1 VTGDPS
7 TTITWGMLPDGCLDR
22 VLVCSPHFD
31 DAALGAA
38 YLLFALPGSTVVTV
52 FGGPP
57 AQYPD
62 PPTEWDALGGF
73 ESGDDVV
80 ALRREEDRAA
90 MAVLG
95 ADPVWLDF
103 VDHQYLARGER
114 PESKD
119 VAVAIEQV
127 IDDVRPTAVFIPM
140 GLANPDH
147 VSTHEAGALLAAR
160 RDDLM
165 WFCYEDS
172 GYKHIPGMLAW
183 RVSKLFASDLWPT
196 PMAVPAELD
205 HDRKRRAIECYKSQ
219 LPPLNRDH
227 NLGARIGGK
236 VPEQHWL
243 LAPPPPGWERMR
255 DM

>member
-1 VTGDPS
+1 MTADPRA
-7 TTITWGMLPDGCLDR
+7 TITWGILPDGCLDR

-38 YLLFALPGSTVVTV
+38 YLLCAHAGSTVVTV

-73 ESGDDVV
+73 KRGDDVV

-90 MAVLG
+90 MDELG
-95 ADPVWLDF
+95 ATPVWLDY

-114 PESKD
+114 PD
-119 VAVAIEQV
+119 VKEVAAAIEGV
-127 IDDVRPTAVFIPM
+127 IDDGHPTAVFIPM

-147 VSTHEAGALLAAR
+147 VTTHEAGALLAAR
-160 RDDLM
+160 RDDLA

-183 RVSKLFASDLWPT
+183 RISKLFASDLWPT
-196 PMAVPAELD
+196 PMVVPADLD

-227 NLGARIGGK
+227 ALGARIGGN

-243 LAPPPPGWERMR
+243 LAPPPEGWERMR